1 MKTGRRRRARPL
13 PFDASLG
20 YQVRELN
27 RAIQRDLQLRIAPHG
42 ATLGAWYFLR
52 VLWEEDGLTQREL
65 AQRTGMQEPTAVI
78 ALRGMQQA
86 GWIRR
91 ERSPQDG
98 RKVAILLTPAGRA
111 LRETLLPEA
120 HAVLDAAMQDMSAKE
135 RTTLVALLRRARA
148 SLAANAR
155 DTERPVANLPG
166 TMKPGRGSRSRRGR
180 LRRGAPPL

>member
-1 MKTGRRRRARPL
+1 MSPRHRPRAAPL

-27 RAIQRDLQLRIAPHG
+27 RAIQRNLQGRIQPHG

-65 AQRTGMQEPTAVI
+65 AQRTGMQEPTAVM
-78 ALRGMQQA
+78 ALRGMEQA

-91 ERSPQDG
+91 EPSPQDR
-98 RKVAILLTPAGRA
+98 RKVAIHLTPSGRA

-120 HAVLDAAMQDMSAKE
+120 HAVLDAAMGDMSAEE
-135 RTTLVALLRRARA
+135 RATLIRLLHRARA
-148 SLAANAR
+148 NLAAA
-155 DTERPVANLPG
+155 E
-166 TMKPGRGSRSRRGR
+166 
-180 LRRGAPPL
+180 AP

>member
-1 MKTGRRRRARPL
+1 MTTRHRRRTAPL

-27 RAIQRDLQLRIAPHG
+27 RAIQRNLQARIQPHG

-65 AQRTGMQEPTAVI
+65 ATRTGMQEPTAVI
-78 ALRGMQQA
+78 ALRGMEQA

-91 ERSPQDG
+91 EPSVEDR
-98 RKVAILLTPAGRA
+98 RKIDIHLTRAGRA

-120 HAVLDAAMQDMSAKE
+120 HAVLDAAMRDMTAEE
-135 RTTLVALLRRARA
+135 RATLLALLRRARA
-148 SLAANAR
+148 
-155 DTERPVANLPG
+155 NLG
-166 TMKPGRGSRSRRGR
+166 GG
-180 LRRGAPPL
+180 

>member
-1 MKTGRRRRARPL
+1 MSPRHRRRAAPL

-27 RAIQRDLQLRIAPHG
+27 RAIQRNLQARIQPHG

-65 AQRTGMQEPTAVI
+65 ASRTGMQEPTAVI
-78 ALRGMQQA
+78 ALRGMEQA

-91 ERSPQDG
+91 EPSADDR
-98 RKVAILLTPAGRA
+98 RKVAIRLTQSGRA

-120 HAVLDAAMQDMSAKE
+120 HAVLDAAMRDMTAEE
-135 RTTLVALLRRARA
+135 RAMLLALLHRARA
-148 SLAANAR
+148 
-155 DTERPVANLPG
+155 NLD
-166 TMKPGRGSRSRRGR
+166 
-180 LRRGAPPL
+180 AV